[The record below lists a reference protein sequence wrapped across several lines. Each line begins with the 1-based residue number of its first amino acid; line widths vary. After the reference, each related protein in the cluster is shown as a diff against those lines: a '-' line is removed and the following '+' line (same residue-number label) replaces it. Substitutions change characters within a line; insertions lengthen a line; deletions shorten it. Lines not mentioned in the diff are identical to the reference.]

1 MRDLFVAFGIVV
13 VSVFI
18 LLSIFSPVEPEL
30 RPISDKQITQVPQ
43 ASAWNTVII
52 NLPAVDNQGNGVVA
66 KLKVQAISGEGR
78 VLTNIDNLLFW
89 VDTQYSIKVAE
100 MVAENITGAD
110 LSDVDLIYTIET
122 DASVIEGGSA
132 GAALTIATIAV
143 LQNKTV
149 PSDVMITGTIN
160 PDGSIGPVGAI
171 FAKAKAAKDV
181 GVKMFLVP
189 EGQGSQVNYA
199 PEKKC
204 EQVGPVTF
212 CTTEYKPQKLD
223 ISKDVGIEVKEVST
237 ISDALKYFINS
248 S

>member
-1 MRDLFVAFGIVV
+1 MRDLFIGVGVVV

-43 ASAWNTVII
+43 ASAWNTVTI

-66 KLKVQAISGEGR
+66 KLKVQAIAGEGR

-110 LSDVDLIYTIET
+110 LSNVDLIYTIET

-143 LQNKTV
+143 LQNRTV

-160 PDGSIGPVGAI
+160 PDGGIGPVGAI

-181 GVKMFLVP
+181 GVKIFLVP

-204 EQVGPVTF
+204 EQIGPVTF

-237 ISDALKYFINS
+237 VSDALKYFID
-248 S
+248 